1 MGVEGKRV
9 LFLIAPENFRDEE
22 YAQPRA
28 ALYAAG
34 ADIATASR
42 STGYCHGMLGSVAH
56 ADTTLRDAVK
66 QDWDLVV
73 FVGGNGADTYFDD
86 ADAHALATKQVE
98 AGKPVAA
105 ICIAPS
111 TLAHAGVL
119 NGLHATAWPDQE
131 ADLVAHGAIWDGTPV
146 AVDTAPS
153 GSVVVTANGP
163 KAAFPFGQQLVGVLS
178 AE

>member
-1 MGVEGKRV
+1 MGLEGKRV

-34 ADIATASR
+34 AEISTASR
-42 STGYCHGMLGSVAH
+42 STGYCHGMLGSAVH
-56 ADTTLRDAVK
+56 ADTTLADAVD
-66 QDWDLVV
+66 QAWDLVV

-86 ADAHALATKQVE
+86 NQAHRLATNQIQ

-111 TLAHAGVL
+111 TLAHAGAL
-119 NGLHATAWPDQE
+119 EGLHATAWPDQE
-131 ADLVAHGAIWDGTPV
+131 ADLVDHGALWEGTPV
-146 AVDTAPS
+146 AVDTAPT
-153 GSVVVTANGP
+153 GSVVITANGP
-163 KAAFPFGQQLVGVLS
+163 KAAFAFGQELVSVLS